1 MNRTIRTVG
10 NDEWE
15 LASYVVERH
24 PGLWTIAFQHDTTA
38 AEGFWR
44 RVATE
49 QFGPEGEAWTEE
61 ERPVPGNPEVPPDHW
76 IETAL

>member
-1 MNRTIRTVG
+1 MNRTIRPVG

-24 PGLWTIAFQHDTTA
+24 PGLWTIAFQHDNTA

-49 QFGPEGEAWTEE
+49 QFGP
-61 ERPVPGNPEVPPDHW
+61 
-76 IETAL
+76 